1 MVFGTSF
8 AESQGMLTGG
18 GGRESLVDSGE
29 RPMLE
34 PAEPGSLA
42 RSGSGGL
49 AGANPRRKR
58 NRLNRRS
65 QFSLL
70 IVRGD
75 GVRILRFNFARP
87 AAIGAGF
94 VMAVVVSV
102 SIALVGDWYRMRD
115 LTREASTFQQ
125 QLVEQRTTID
135 AFNTR
140 VADLRKEMAGWRELH
155 AHIWEPF
162 GPELAPGGRDRG
174 IGGGTPT
181 PETPS
186 GRLSPT
192 DELNR
197 LSDAVKEQ
205 TQRLTALERL
215 MARAGKAVAALPSRW
230 PVRGAVNSEFGT
242 RQSPWT
248 HGLEFHS
255 GMDIRAERA
264 TPIYAPAAGTV
275 VAAGANQEYGN
286 AIIIDHGQDIR
297 SLYGHLSRLNVQQGQ
312 RVERGGLI
320 GWTGN
325 TGRSSGPHLHYEI
338 LVKGQPVN
346 PRSYLWD

>member
-1 MVFGTSF
+1 MPT
-8 AESQGMLTGG
+8 TGHG
-18 GGRESLVDSGE
+18 EESLVDRGDGAV
-29 RPMLE
+29 LE
-34 PAEPGSLA
+34 SPKPETLA
-42 RSGSGGL
+42 RSGAGEF
-49 AGANPRRKR
+49 AGANPGRKR

-75 GVRILRFNFARP
+75 GARVLRFNFSRP
-87 AAIGAGF
+87 SAVGAGVVLA
-94 VMAVVVSV
+94 VMVSV
-102 SIALVGDWYRMRD
+102 TGALVGDWAHMREINRD
-115 LTREASTFQQ
+115 AATYHA
-125 QLVEQRTTID
+125 QLAEQRATID

-140 VADLRKEMAGWRELH
+140 VAELRKEMAGWRDLH
-155 AHIWEPF
+155 ARIWEPF
-162 GPELAPGGRDRG
+162 GPEMSPGGKDRG
-174 IGGGTPT
+174 IGGGTPAKD
-181 PETPS
+181 PS
-186 GRLSPT
+186 GGKLSPA

-197 LSDAVKEQ
+197 LSEAVKEQ

-248 HGLEFHS
+248 SGLEFHS
-255 GMDIRAERA
+255 GLDIRAEKGTA
-264 TPIYAPAAGTV
+264 IYAPASGTV
-275 VAAGANQEYGN
+275 VLAGAHQEYGT
-286 AIIIDHGQDIR
+286 AIILDHGQDVR
-297 SLYGHLSRLNVQQGQ
+297 SLYGHLSRLNVQPGQ

-338 LVKGQPVN
+338 LVRGQAVN
-346 PRSYLWD
+346 PRAYLWD